1 MLTKLRQTGLL
12 SSALLPLGLLYLIFN
27 LGYSFAF
34 YHVNSYKLLVGLLGA
49 LVLVAWFEGRRDKN
63 APLAS
68 PKGLFVVLAL
78 PVLVTLPGALVG
90 GFAENYNF
98 AYELG
103 TGLILWLWGYY
114 AFRAMT
120 GTQGLGDWSAWLG
133 LSLLWVGLWAL
144 GQGVGILDSP
154 NLLAGEVKA
163 SFGHRN
169 YFASYLIQMLP
180 LFLVLGLPGEGESWA
195 DRGRWWFAGLFV
207 LAVLSLWLTQSRA
220 AIVTFGLVALLLV
233 LGFILRLTPKRLK
246 TKLLLLL
253 LGLALL
259 GGTAAATYVARL
271 TPDPVYGSRFEQL
284 FSKRA
289 WIGRIIPWQAAT
301 EAILAAPVLGHGLGS
316 SYNLFF
322 TYVDPQTRLYHPERS
337 YNHAHSEPLEFLE
350 EAGLLGLLAYGLML
364 FWLGRAFWRCL
375 EGGRDQ
381 GTKKLALGLG
391 GGLLA
396 FVLHGTVE
404 VAPRMLVAE
413 LPFAL
418 GAAALLA
425 LEAQVVGFSPPSA
438 RQAKA
443 LPWTNL
449 ALWGLAAFLLLPWL
463 VKQNAYY
470 QVLNLPE
477 TPGKAQEME
486 ELAKSSNDIYTLDD
500 LLHLEAKLGR
510 LEQMKQ
516 MIDRLEALVPN
527 YRDLNY
533 QKAVWA
539 SLTGDLGL
547 AKQLALEG
555 QKRDRYYLPNLRLL
569 MSLALESNDYEG
581 FVTQF
586 GLTTRFLLFQNFVI
600 IAFEEESAPILLR
613 PTSFG
618 VELAQSPEGIR
629 IQFDPLWLR
638 QFFDQARALRS
649 APPGPMERSELM
661 NRIARQV
668 SSNPFFRI
676 EIKEPYLIDEPQ
688 IYLLLD
694 RYKTLNQELAQQED
708 YLRFSLNKDLEQ
720 AGPQDRG
727 RIERQYQ
734 EKFRQAQADTQ
745 AQTRKLEAQ
754 LEEKT
759 RFRHF
764 LNKHRFAAAWL
775 SEIQQLY
782 FP

>member
-12 SSALLPLGLLYLIFN
+12 SPTLLPLGLLYLGFN
-27 LGYSFAF
+27 LGYSFTF

-49 LVLVAWFEGRRDKN
+49 LALVVWFEGRKQKADG
-63 APLAS
+63 PLW
-68 PKGLFVVLAL
+68 PQGLFFVLAL

-103 TGLILWLWGYY
+103 TGLVLWLWGYY
-114 AFRAMT
+114 AFQGMARAKPLADWT
-120 GTQGLGDWSAWLG
+120 GWLG
-133 LSLLWVGLWAL
+133 VSLLWVGLWAL
-144 GQGVGILDSP
+144 GQGMGILDSP

-180 LFLVLGLPGEGESWA
+180 LFLVLGLPAEGEAWVTK
-195 DRGRWWFAGLFV
+195 GRPWFVGLF
-207 LAVLSLWLTQSRA
+207 LLGGLSLWLTQSRA
-220 AIVTFGLVALLLV
+220 AIVTFGLVAFLLA
-233 LGFILRLTPKRLK
+233 LGFVLRLTSKK
-246 TKLLLLL
+246 VKKKLLLLL
-253 LGLALL
+253 VGLALL
-259 GGTAAATYVARL
+259 GGAAAATYVSRL

-301 EAILAAPVLGHGLGS
+301 NAVLAAPVWGHGLGS

-322 TYVDPQTRLYHPERS
+322 TYVDPKTRLYHPERS

-364 FWLGRAFWRCL
+364 FWLGRAFWRTFL
-375 EGGRDQ
+375 GATDL
-381 GTKKLALGLG
+381 GTQKLALGLG

-396 FVLHGTVE
+396 FVLHGVVE
-404 VAPRMLVAE
+404 VAPRMIVAE

-425 LEAQVVGFSPPSA
+425 LEAQVAGPAPASA
-438 RQAKA
+438 LRAKA
-443 LPWTNL
+443 LPWVNL
-449 ALWGLAAFLLLPWL
+449 ALWGLAALLLLPWL
-463 VKQNAYY
+463 AKQNAYY
-470 QVLNLPE
+470 NLLNLPE

-486 ELAKSSNDIYTLDD
+486 ELVKSSNDIYTLDD

-510 LEQMKQ
+510 LEQMKPV
-516 MIDRLEALVPN
+516 MDRLEALIPN

-539 SLTGDLGL
+539 SLSGDLSL

-569 MSLALESNDYEG
+569 MSLALESNDFEG
-581 FVTQF
+581 FATQF

-600 IAFEEESAPILLR
+600 IAFEEEAAPILLR

-629 IQFDPLWLR
+629 IKIDPLWLR
-638 QFFDQARALRS
+638 QFFDQARALRA

-668 SSNPFFRI
+668 SLNPFFHI

-694 RYKTLNQELAQQED
+694 RYKTANQELAQQED
-708 YLRFSLNKDLEQ
+708 YLRFSLNKELEQ
-720 AGPQDRG
+720 AGPQERG
-727 RIERQYQ
+727 QIERQYQ
-734 EKFRQAQADTQ
+734 EKFRQAQSESQ
-745 AQTRKLEAQ
+745 NQIHKLETQ
-754 LEEKT
+754 LEQKT
-759 RFRHF
+759 LFRHF